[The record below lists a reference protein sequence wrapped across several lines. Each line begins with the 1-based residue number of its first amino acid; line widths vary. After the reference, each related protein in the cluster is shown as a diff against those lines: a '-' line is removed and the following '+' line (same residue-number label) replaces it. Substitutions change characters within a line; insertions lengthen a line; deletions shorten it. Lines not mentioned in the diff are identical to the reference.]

1 MAPHCVRTAPAPAPP
16 TSTARPGESMAPHR
30 IGTGAG
36 TRTTHQHRH
45 RPCDSTALHCNGTGT
60 CTTHQ
65 HRPVQESLWHRIAP
79 APHPYQCHAPV
90 PPASACASRSNLG
103 SITTRSKQSA
113 PPPEVLPPS
122 HPPGEEGL
130 GSVRSTSGLSV
141 PSIGSVRPMSPQ
153 AGIGSTGSKAVSI
166 SLPDALERCIQRR
179 FSRWFRIWRRAVPS
193 LGALPLPLPSLC
205 GRTR

>member
-1 MAPHCVRTAPAPAPP
+1 
-16 TSTARPGESMAPHR
+16 MAPHR
-30 IGTGAG
+30 IGTGTG

-45 RPCDSTALHCNGTGT
+45 RPCDSAAHCTAT
-60 CTTHQ
+60 
-65 HRPVQESLWHRIAP
+65 AP
-79 APHPYQCHAPV
+79 APV
-90 PPASACASRSNLG
+90 PPTSTGPSKRVYGTALHQHRTRTSATHQSSPPAPVPPVAIWARLLRVVNNPPRRPRS
-103 SITTRSKQSA
+103 S
-113 PPPEVLPPS
+113 PPPTPS
-122 HPPGEEGL
+122 PVEEGL

-193 LGALPLPLPSLC
+193 LGALPLPLPPLC
-205 GRTR
+205 GRAR